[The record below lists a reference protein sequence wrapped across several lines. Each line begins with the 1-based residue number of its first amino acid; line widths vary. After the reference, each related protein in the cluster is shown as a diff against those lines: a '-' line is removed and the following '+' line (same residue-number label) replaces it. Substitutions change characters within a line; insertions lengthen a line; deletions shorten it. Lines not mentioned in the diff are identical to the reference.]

1 MRTKY
6 FLIGILSFC
15 QNLLLFSQNNLD
27 EVLYSIEKNNT
38 TLKALRQSAE
48 AQKLENKTGIYLPN
62 PEVDFGYLWGTPAPI
77 GNRTDINAVQ
87 RFDIPTISGM
97 KSRLA
102 DKQNISVE
110 WQFKS
115 ERMNILLEVKQLCMD
130 LIFYNSLKR
139 EFVMRLSHAQSIA
152 DIYEKRL
159 AGGDASRLEYNKA
172 QLNLVT
178 VQGELSRVEVERGV
192 LLSEL
197 KRLNGGMEI
206 VLPDDHF
213 EPTLLPPSF
222 EDWYT
227 LAEQKNPVLAY
238 VKQETEV
245 SKSLLKVNRA
255 KGLPSFSA
263 GYTSEKIVGEHF
275 QGIKIGVTIPL
286 WENKNRV
293 AQAKASVLATE
304 ARLIDGR
311 QKFYSR
317 VKNQYERA
325 VGLQAIAQKYRNLRN
340 SSNSA
345 ELLKKALDAGE
356 ISLLNYLTELGMYYN
371 MANLTLEAE
380 RDYQKAVTELLA
392 VEL

>member
-1 MRTKY
+1 MRTKI
-6 FLIGILSFC
+6 FLISILSFC
-15 QNLLLFSQNNLD
+15 QSMLLLSQTSVD

-38 TLKALRQSAE
+38 TLKAFRQTAD
-48 AQKLENKTGIYLPN
+48 AQKLENKTGIYLPD

-87 RFDIPTISGM
+87 RFDVPTISGM
-97 KSRLA
+97 KRRLA

-115 ERMNILLEVKQLCMD
+115 ERMNVLLEAKQLCMD
-130 LIFYNSLKR
+130 LIFYNSMKR
-139 EFVMRLSHAQSIA
+139 EFVIRLSHAQSIA
-152 DIYEKRL
+152 DVYEKRL
-159 AGGDASRLEYNKA
+159 AGGDASRLEHNKA

-178 VQGELSRVEVERGV
+178 AQGDLSRVEVERGAV
-192 LLSEL
+192 LSEL
-197 KRLNGGMEI
+197 KRLNGGIEI
-206 VLPDDHF
+206 ALTDNDF
-213 EPTLLPPSF
+213 EPTLLPPAF
-222 EDWYT
+222 EDWYV

-263 GYTSEKIVGEHF
+263 GYVSEKIVGEHF
-275 QGIKIGVTIPL
+275 QGIKVGVTIPL

-311 QKFYSR
+311 QQFYGR
-317 VKNQYERA
+317 MKNQYERA
-325 VGLQAIAQKYRNLRN
+325 VGLQDIAQKYRNLLN

-345 ELLKKALDAGE
+345 DLLKKALDAGE

-371 MANLTLEAE
+371 TVNLALEAE
-380 RDYQKAVTELLA
+380 RDYQKAVAELLA